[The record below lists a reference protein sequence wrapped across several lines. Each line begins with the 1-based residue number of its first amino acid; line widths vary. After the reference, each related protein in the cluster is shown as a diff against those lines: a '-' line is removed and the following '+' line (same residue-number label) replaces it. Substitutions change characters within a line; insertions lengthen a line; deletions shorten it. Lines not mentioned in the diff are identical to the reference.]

1 MFRHFFTSRL
11 PLKLLVV
18 ALGASVAS
26 TMSTMGASREP
37 LLVAAAMSLNQPL
50 KQLTPRFDHLS
61 RDRAP
66 VFSFAS
72 SGKLQMQIGQG
83 APVDVFLSASPRQMN
98 ALQRKGLLLG
108 GTRTT
113 VLSNQLVVV
122 VAKGNATAIDS
133 IADLQQSRFRQVA
146 IGDPTVPAG
155 DYARQVLHHFGL
167 ADALRNRLVP
177 LGSVRS
183 VADAVA
189 SGDVDAGF
197 VYRSD
202 AVSDSRLRIVA
213 TAPDDSHQPILYV
226 AAVIRTSQRPDQ
238 ARSYIQFLRSD
249 DAASVFRR
257 YGFTASASQGGA

>member
-1 MFRHFFTSRL
+1 MLRHFFTSRL
-11 PLKLLVV
+11 PLKLLGV
-18 ALGASVAS
+18 ALVASVAS
-26 TMSTMGASREP
+26 TMTASREP
-37 LLVAAAMSLNQPL
+37 LLVASAMSLNQPL
-50 KQLTPRFDHLS
+50 KQLTPRFAHLS

-72 SGKLQMQIGQG
+72 SGKLQLQIEQG
-83 APVDVFLSASPRQMN
+83 APVDVFLSAAPRQMN
-98 ALQRKGLLLG
+98 ALQRKGLLLD
-108 GTRTT
+108 GTRNTI
-113 VLSNQLVVV
+113 LSNQLVVV
-122 VAKGNATAIDS
+122 VPKSSATAIDS
-133 IADLQQSRFRQVA
+133 IADLQQRRLRRVA

-155 DYARQVLHHFGL
+155 DYARQVLHHYGL
-167 ADALRNRLVP
+167 ADKLRNRLVP
-177 LGSVRS
+177 LGSVRA
-183 VADAVA
+183 VADAVG

-238 ARSYIQFLRSD
+238 ARSYIQWLRSD

-257 YGFTASASQGGA
+257 YGFMAGASQGGA